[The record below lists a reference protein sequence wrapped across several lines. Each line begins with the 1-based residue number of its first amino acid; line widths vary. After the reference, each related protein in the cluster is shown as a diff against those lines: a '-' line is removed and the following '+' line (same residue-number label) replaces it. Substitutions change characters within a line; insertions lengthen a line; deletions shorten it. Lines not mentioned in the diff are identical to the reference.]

1 MTHGILTGREIAKQR
16 SEGRINIDP
25 WDDDRIN
32 PASYDLSL
40 GGEVKVYKNAV
51 FPETSPDLN
60 NLTPRW
66 CVTSFLKQSAL
77 DAAKDNEVHSF
88 QLNEGDGFLI
98 FPGIGYLM
106 HTRERVFTEHYVP
119 IIDGKSSIGRLF
131 VKVHETA
138 GYGDPGFDGQYTL
151 EVTTMQPI
159 HLYVGMRI
167 CQVRFHTVVGEV
179 ASYQDHKSNYTGTSA
194 LGAVASRAWQMFV
207 EGDR

>member
-1 MTHGILTGREIAKQR
+1 MTFGILTGREIVKQR
-16 SEGRINIDP
+16 AKGLINIDP
-25 WDDDRIN
+25 WNDEQVN

-40 GGEVKVYKNAV
+40 GGEIKVYKNAV
-51 FPETSPDLN
+51 FPESAPDLN
-60 NLTPRW
+60 DLSPRW

-88 QLNEGDGFLI
+88 QLNEGEGFYI

-106 HTRERVFTEHYVP
+106 HTRERVLTEHFVP

-159 HLYVGMRI
+159 KLYVGMRI
-167 CQVRFHTVVGEV
+167 CQIRFHTVVGKV
-179 ASYQDHKSNYTGTSA
+179 ASYQTHKSSYTGTA
-194 LGAVASRAWQMFV
+194 AVGAVPSKSWRMFGK
-207 EGDR
+207 GDR